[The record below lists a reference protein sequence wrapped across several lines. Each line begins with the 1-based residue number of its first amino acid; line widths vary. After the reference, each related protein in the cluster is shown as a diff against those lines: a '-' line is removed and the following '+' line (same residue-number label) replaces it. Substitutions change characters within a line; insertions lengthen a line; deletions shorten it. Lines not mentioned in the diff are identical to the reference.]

1 MFDKEKIEIV
11 CLRCKYFRVID
22 TVTGKCKID
31 KATTKKLPIMKHR
44 LSIQFFTVI
53 SNYCLG
59 PLSEF
64 KKSIKE
70 DAHSCAVVAPT
81 G

>member
-31 KATTKKLPIMKHR
+31 KATTKKLPIMKHEGSCDRWLDCGQQYFIR
-44 LSIQFFTVI
+44 LGWV
-53 SNYCLG
+53 
-59 PLSEF
+59 
-64 KKSIKE
+64 KKQKE
-70 DAHSCAVVAPT
+70 VNEQ
-81 G
+81 